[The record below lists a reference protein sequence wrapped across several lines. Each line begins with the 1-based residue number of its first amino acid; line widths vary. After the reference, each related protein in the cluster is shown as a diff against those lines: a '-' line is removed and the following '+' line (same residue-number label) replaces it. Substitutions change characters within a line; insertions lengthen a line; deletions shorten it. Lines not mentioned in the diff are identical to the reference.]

1 MRTRKHRIN
10 FYLNDDELA
19 LLKEKCKDAGLSQS
33 ALLREMLLNDQIKV
47 IPTEV
52 VADMQKQF
60 RGVGRNINQIAKLA
74 HISGKVSYETL
85 YKIQKAQDKI
95 EQLLA
100 GLN

>member
-1 MRTRKHRIN
+1 MRTRKHHIN

-19 LLKEKCKDAGLSQS
+19 LLKKKCEATGLSQS
-33 ALLREMLLNDQIKV
+33 ALLREMLLNDQIKI

-74 HISGKVSYETL
+74 HISGKVAPETIGQL
-85 YKIQKAQDKI
+85 FDMHQK
-95 EQLLA
+95 LLRR
-100 GLN
+100 LNNL

>member
-10 FYLNDDELA
+10 FYLSDEELS
-19 LLKEKCKDAGLSQS
+19 LLKEKCAVTGFSQS
-33 ALLREMLLNDQIKV
+33 ALFRKMLLADQIKV

-74 HISGKVSYETL
+74 HISGKVAPETIGQL
-85 YKIQKAQDKI
+85 FDMHQK
-95 EQLLA
+95 LLRR
-100 GLN
+100 LNNL

>member
-10 FYLNDDELA
+10 FYLSDEELS
-19 LLKEKCKDAGLSQS
+19 LLKEKCAVTGFSQS
-33 ALLREMLLNDQIKV
+33 ALFRKMLLADQIKV

-60 RGVGRNINQIAKLA
+60 RGIGRNINQIARLA

>member
-74 HISGKVSYETL
+74 HISGKVAPETIGQL
-85 YKIQKAQDKI
+85 FDMHQK
-95 EQLLA
+95 LLRR
-100 GLN
+100 LNNL

>member
-33 ALLREMLLNDQIKV
+33 ALLREMLLNDQIKI
-47 IPTEV
+47 IPMEV

-74 HISGKVSYETL
+74 HISGKVAPETIGQL
-85 YKIQKAQDKI
+85 FDMHQK
-95 EQLLA
+95 LLRR
-100 GLN
+100 LNNL

>member
-33 ALLREMLLNDQIKV
+33 ALLREMLLNDQIKI

-74 HISGKVSYETL
+74 HISGKVAPETIGQL
-85 YKIQKAQDKI
+85 FDMHQK
-95 EQLLA
+95 LLRR
-100 GLN
+100 LNNL